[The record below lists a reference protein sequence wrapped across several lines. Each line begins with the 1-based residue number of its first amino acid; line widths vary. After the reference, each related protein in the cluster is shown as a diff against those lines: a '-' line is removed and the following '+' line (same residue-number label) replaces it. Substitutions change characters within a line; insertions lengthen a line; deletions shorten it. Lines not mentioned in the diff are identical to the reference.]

1 MVKFVLEISEK
12 EKKALQRA
20 SKEVKRVFK
29 KAAGAF
35 KLKVVKDKK
44 IKRNN

>member
-12 EKKALQRA
+12 EKKALQKA
-20 SKEVKRVFK
+20 SKEVKRIFR

-44 IKRNN
+44 KK